1 MTSEHTGSQS
11 IARDSHAACVDEAD
25 EESDHE
31 LQTDGGE
38 LLAELAGE
46 GRVEIDP
53 HPERGR
59 TGIVGSYDGRGI
71 RVSGPPISSFN
82 EGRDFTRTWRVATD
96 DGAFDV
102 AYSID
107 RTPGNRTHTV
117 IVTEVSDE

>member
-1 MTSEHTGSQS
+1 MTANDDSPSTGKDP
-11 IARDSHAACVDEAD
+11 A
-25 EESDHE
+25 ESTDYE
-31 LQTDGGE
+31 LRTDGGE

-59 TGIVGSYDGRGI
+59 TGVVGTYERREI

-82 EGRDFTRTWRVATD
+82 EGRDFTRTWRVATNS
-96 DGAFDV
+96 GTFDV

-117 IVTEVSDE
+117 VVTEASDE

>member
-1 MTSEHTGSQS
+1 MNGKRNHAPSADNSDGQDES
-11 IARDSHAACVDEAD
+11 I
-25 EESDHE
+25 DHE

-46 GRVEIDP
+46 GRVEINP

-59 TGIVGSYDGRGI
+59 TGIVGSYDGREI

-96 DGAFDV
+96 DGTFEV

-117 IVTEVSDE
+117 VVTEASDG